1 MTMRTSATILFLLLF
16 GTAAAAQDAPETD
29 FSKDTLLR
37 LLHAEEARPEPK
49 PRVDFHVGAVDFL
62 IRGTSYR
69 FNYLPFMVPLS
80 GSNPRTSIEMP
91 DPFAL
96 THTSIASPPRVWRN
110 RRAVNAELR
119 RIDRSERARAKLRV
133 KRGG

>member
-1 MTMRTSATILFLLLF
+1 MRTTATFFLLLLVS
-16 GTAAAAQDAPETD
+16 TAAAAQDTPETD
-29 FSKDTLLR
+29 FSKDTLMR
-37 LLHAEEARPEPK
+37 LLAAEEPRPEPR

-62 IRGTSYR
+62 VRGNTYR

-80 GSNPRTSIEMP
+80 GSNPRTSSEMP

-96 THTSIASPPRVWRN
+96 TQTAIATSPRVWRN

-119 RIDRSERARAKLRV
+119 RIDRSERARAKVRV

>member
-1 MTMRTSATILFLLLF
+1 MRTTAAILFLLLF
-16 GTAAAAQDAPETD
+16 GTAAAAQDAPDTD
-29 FSKDTLLR
+29 YSKDTLMR

-49 PRVDFHVGAVDFL
+49 PRVDYHFGAVDFM
-62 IRGTSYR
+62 IRGSRFR

-80 GSNPRTSIEMP
+80 GSNARTSLEIP

-96 THTSIASPPRVWRN
+96 TGTSIASPPRVWRN
-110 RRAVNAELR
+110 RRAHNAELR
-119 RIDRSERARAKLRV
+119 RIERTERARAKLKV

>member
-16 GTAAAAQDAPETD
+16 GTAAAAQDTPETD

-37 LLHAEEARPEPK
+37 LLAAETPKPEPK

-62 IRGTSYR
+62 IHGNTYR

-80 GSNPRTSIEMP
+80 GSNPRISMEMP
-91 DPFAL
+91 DPFSL
-96 THTSIASPPRVWRN
+96 THTSIASPPRIWRN

-119 RIDRSERARAKLRV
+119 RIDRSERQRAKLKV
-133 KRGG
+133 KHGG